1 MSIYGVSPGDSS
13 SFTEQYLQVVEA
25 WLRAF
30 LNKQTD
36 QNNISKDKNVSV
48 EIRVDNKLVYGRVDD
63 QLVADLT
70 PDIVKY
76 LGRFQNTSINDKVN
90 EMKNLTFKVD
100 GKIVLQSDS
109 DGRVVVNE
117 YLKKDLGLAEDQFVE
132 NEKTSDNSKLKKL
145 FEQLD
150 GQAELPITVALPN
163 QPPQQLQQEQ
173 ESNLTPTVE
182 NTNSGMKRVSEAVDV
197 LPEGELKAYLMAQI
211 SEMRQLHQQQLALQQ
226 RQFEELIQQRLQE
239 PDNPSWW
246 QSCRNTVSQIW
257 NEFRERLRTR
267 EAAAALKQVFTS
279 HAVPGSNVYHAVGYN
294 ITRSG
299 RSYQLQD
306 ASGKPILQFQDTPF
320 GVKLP
325 KDSPVVDERHKKE
338 LTALCK
344 QVCSGERLRGA
355 FSPVGARESEEFSR
369 IQKITRA
376 LSDYAKRQGKTVS
389 IDGQFSYKWR
399 AAPDGRVLIA
409 AKDGRGALLAVG
421 NGLQQCRMSER
432 DLAYFEQ
439 ILPKLEA
446 VQSSIQSSVETKK
459 ATAKYQLGV
468 VQSQNSSEWER

>member
-1 MSIYGVSPGDSS
+1 MSISGVSPGDSS
-13 SFTEQYLQVVEA
+13 SFTEQYLQVIEA
-25 WLRAF
+25 WLRKF
-30 LNKQTD
+30 LDKQRE
-36 QNNISKDKNVSV
+36 QNNVNKDNNLQV
-48 EIRVDNKLVYGRVDD
+48 EIRVDNKLVYGRVDN
-63 QLVADLT
+63 QLVASLT
-70 PDIVKY
+70 PDIVKK
-76 LGRFQNTSINDKVN
+76 LGQIQNTSVGDKVDGVQSST
-90 EMKNLTFKVD
+90 LKVD
-100 GKIVLQSDS
+100 GKVVLQSEA
-109 DGRVVVNE
+109 DGSVVVNE
-117 YLKKDLGLAEDQFVE
+117 YLKKDLELAGEQIFTKE
-132 NEKTSDNSKLKKL
+132 EIFDNSKLEKL
-145 FEQLD
+145 VEQLEE
-150 GQAELPITVALPN
+150 QAELPIKVVLPH
-163 QPPQQLQQEQ
+163 QLSQQIQQEQ
-173 ESNLTPTVE
+173 ESHLTPTDK

-239 PDNPSWW
+239 PNNPSWW
-246 QSCRNTVSQIW
+246 QSCRNTASQIW
-257 NEFRERLRTR
+257 NEFRERLHTR

-279 HAVPGSNVYHAVGYN
+279 HAVPGSNVYHAVGYT

-306 ASGKPILQFQDTPF
+306 ASGKSILQFQDTPF
-320 GVKLP
+320 GVRLP
-325 KDSPVVDERHKKE
+325 KNSPVVDERHKKE
-338 LTALCK
+338 LTALCE
-344 QVCSGERLRGA
+344 QVCSGEHLRGA

-369 IQKITRA
+369 IQKITRS

-446 VQSSIQSSVETKK
+446 VQSSIQSPVETKK
-459 ATAKYQLGV
+459 ASAKSQLGV